1 VESGKNIENSHE
13 SFIENQT
20 NYLLDDDIGERN
32 DMANTRPEKVAEL
45 ASILSIISDNPA
57 PKWQSINDQ
66 EKRFPSPIRYRTNDS
81 RRYVSI
87 LKSPSPSPIDS
98 ANSNAPLMTP
108 NFSWLCA
115 SEPAVNVQPH
125 SFINP

>member
-1 VESGKNIENSHE
+1 MD
-13 SFIENQT
+13 NQT

-57 PKWQSINDQ
+57 PKWQSINDR

-81 RRYVSI
+81 RPHFRELI
-87 LKSPSPSPIDS
+87 SP
-98 ANSNAPLMTP
+98 
-108 NFSWLCA
+108 
-115 SEPAVNVQPH
+115 
-125 SFINP
+125 NPKLPDRNT